1 MRVFLYG
8 ISSLSHW
15 LFAPSPPRA
24 ADAVGVRAFRECEP
38 TDEAVDYLSDAFPF
52 IKQPYHV
59 MMPTRSRR
67 PLPRTVPHVLRLTA
81 QGKIFHRVGSGVYT
95 TSPEFCFVQLA
106 RSLPLHDLVKAGNAL
121 CSTFYLTP
129 TGSRQL
135 NARPALTTPE
145 KIRRFIEKNPGLHG
159 VKKARKALGLM
170 VARAASPPEAFL
182 ATVLSAPSRYGGFGL
197 PKPLLNQRI
206 HLSQQAKTIVGSSTL
221 KPDLL
226 FPEKR
231 LAIEYD
237 SDSEDLAPQQVT
249 RDSLRR
255 MALERDGYRVIT
267 VTARQLGNPA
277 KMREVARQAST
288 QLGVRLRPQSAHFS
302 EQQRM
307 LFAASWKLDDYFQ
320 LPDQLPSQ
328 NSVHSGN

>member
-8 ISSLSHW
+8 ISSFSHW
-15 LFAPSPPRA
+15 LFAPAPPRA

-38 TDEAVDYLSDAFPF
+38 TNEAVDYLSDVLPF

-59 MMPTRSRR
+59 MMPARSRR

-95 TSPEFCFVQLA
+95 ASPELCFVQLA
-106 RSLPLHDLVKAGNAL
+106 RSLSLYELVKAGNAL
-121 CSTFYLTP
+121 CGTFCLTP
-129 TGSRQL
+129 TGNRQL
-135 NARPALTTPE
+135 GARSALTTPE
-145 KIRRFIEKNPGLHG
+145 KIQRFIGKNPGLHG
-159 VKKARKALGLM
+159 VKKARLALSLM
-170 VARAASPPEAFL
+170 VAKAASPPEAFL
-182 ATVLSAPSRYGGFGL
+182 GTILSAPSRYGGFGL
-197 PKPLLNQRI
+197 PQPLLNQRI
-206 HLSQQAKTIVGSSTL
+206 RLSQQAKAIVGSATL

-226 FPEKR
+226 FPEER

-237 SDSEDLAPQQVT
+237 SDSEHLAPQQVT

-277 KMREVARQAST
+277 KMREVARQASK
-288 QLGVRLRPQSAHFS
+288 QLGTRLRPQSTRFS

-320 LPDQLPSQ
+320 LPDHLPSQ
-328 NSVHSGN
+328 NSEHDEK